1 MPAHPTLFLKKQVY
15 EKHGKFNISFKI
27 AADYDFMLRI
37 LKDETLKFGYL
48 SRVITKMRL
57 GGASNR
63 NFKNI
68 IKKTKEDYRA
78 VCSNNVG
85 GWFSI
90 LLKNISKVK
99 QFKL

>member
-1 MPAHPTLFLKKQVY
+1 
-15 EKHGKFNISFKI
+15 
-27 AADYDFMLRI
+27 
-37 LKDETLKFGYL
+37 
-48 SRVITKMRL
+48 MRL

-78 VCSNNVG
+78 VCLNNVG

-99 QFKL
+99 QFKLK